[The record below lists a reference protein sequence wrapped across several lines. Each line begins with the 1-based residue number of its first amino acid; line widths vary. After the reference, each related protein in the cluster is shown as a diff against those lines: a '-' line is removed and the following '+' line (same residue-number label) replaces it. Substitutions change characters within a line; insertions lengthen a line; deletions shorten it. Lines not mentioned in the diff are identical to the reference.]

1 MINSHTVL
9 ARLRQLVTL
18 DEEGAEN
25 ALSLCR
31 HCLEE
36 ILSKVRESADKNDP
50 RIAQAAAGLAYY
62 RTVIREAA
70 DSDGATSFK
79 AGDVTVTR
87 TPAAMLEIA
96 CRVRDDAILQAAE
109 LFYDSGFAFRQVDV

>member
-1 MINSHTVL
+1 MINSHNVL

-18 DEEGAEN
+18 DDEGAEN
-25 ALSLCR
+25 ALPLCR
-31 HCLEE
+31 LCLEE
-36 ILSKVRESADKNDP
+36 ILSRLKEGTDKDDP

-62 RTVIREAA
+62 RKVIREAT
-70 DSDGATSFK
+70 DSEGTTSFK

-96 CRVRDDAILQAAE
+96 CSVRDEAILQAAE
-109 LFYDSGFAFRQVDV
+109 LFEDCGFVFRQVDI

>member
-1 MINSHTVL
+1 MINSHNVL

-25 ALSLCR
+25 ALPLCR
-31 HCLEE
+31 LCLEE
-36 ILSKVRESADKNDP
+36 ILSRLKESADKDDP

-62 RTVIREAA
+62 RKVIREAA
-70 DSDGATSFK
+70 DNDGTTSFK

-96 CRVRDDAILQAAE
+96 CTVRDEAILQAAE
-109 LFYDSGFAFRQVDV
+109 LLEDCGFVFRQVDV

>member
-1 MINSHTVL
+1 MINSHNVL

-18 DEEGAEN
+18 NEEGAEN
-25 ALSLCR
+25 ALPLCR
-31 HCLEE
+31 LCLEE
-36 ILSKVRESADKNDP
+36 ILSRLKENADKDDL

-70 DSDGATSFK
+70 DSDGTTSFK

-96 CRVRDDAILQAAE
+96 CTVRDEAILQAAE
-109 LFYDSGFAFRQVDV
+109 LFEDCGFVFRQVEV

>member
-25 ALSLCR
+25 ALPLCR
-31 HCLEE
+31 LCLEE
-36 ILSKVRESADKNDP
+36 IQSRLKETADKDDP
-50 RIAQAAAGLAYY
+50 RIAQAAAGVAYY
-62 RTVIREAA
+62 RTVIRETA
-70 DSDGATSFK
+70 DSDGTTSFK
-79 AGDVTVTR
+79 AGDVTVAR

-96 CRVRDDAILQAAE
+96 VNVRDEALLQAAD
-109 LFYDSGFAFRQVDV
+109 LFEDCGFAFRQVDV

>member
-1 MINSHTVL
+1 MINSHNVL

-18 DEEGAEN
+18 DDEGAEN
-25 ALSLCR
+25 ALPLCR
-31 HCLEE
+31 LCLEE
-36 ILSKVRESADKNDP
+36 IQSRLKENADKDDP

-70 DSDGATSFK
+70 DSDGTTSLK

-96 CRVRDDAILQAAE
+96 CSVRDEAILQAAE
-109 LFYDSGFAFRQVDV
+109 LLEDCGFVFRQVDV

>member
-1 MINSHTVL
+1 MINSHNVL

-18 DEEGAEN
+18 DDEGAEN
-25 ALSLCR
+25 ALPLCR
-31 HCLEE
+31 LCLEE
-36 ILSKVRESADKNDP
+36 IQSRLKESADKDDP

-62 RTVIREAA
+62 RKVIREAA
-70 DSDGATSFK
+70 DNDGTTSFK

-96 CRVRDDAILQAAE
+96 CTVRDEAILQAAE
-109 LFYDSGFAFRQVDV
+109 LLEDCGFVFRQVDV

>member
-25 ALSLCR
+25 ALPLCR
-31 HCLEE
+31 LCLEE
-36 ILSKVRESADKNDP
+36 IQSRLKETADKDDP
-50 RIAQAAAGLAYY
+50 RIAQAAAGVAYY
-62 RTVIREAA
+62 RTVIRETA
-70 DSDGATSFK
+70 DSDGTTSFK

-87 TPAAMLEIA
+87 TPAAMIEYA
-96 CRVRDDAILQAAE
+96 ARMRDDAIIQAAD
-109 LFYDSGFAFRQVDV
+109 LITDNSFVFRQVGT

>member
-1 MINSHTVL
+1 MINSHNVL

-18 DEEGAEN
+18 DDEGAEN
-25 ALSLCR
+25 ALPLCR
-31 HCLEE
+31 LCLEE
-36 ILSKVRESADKNDP
+36 ILSRLKEGADKDDP

-62 RTVIREAA
+62 RKVIREAT
-70 DSDGATSFK
+70 DSEGTTSFK

-96 CRVRDDAILQAAE
+96 CNVRDEAILQAAE
-109 LFYDSGFAFRQVDV
+109 LFEDCGFVFRQVDV

>member
-1 MINSHTVL
+1 MINSHNVL

-25 ALSLCR
+25 ALPLCR
-31 HCLEE
+31 ICLEE
-36 ILSKVRESADKNDP
+36 IQSRLKESADKDDP

-62 RTVIREAA
+62 RKVIREAA
-70 DSDGATSFK
+70 DNDGTTSFK

-96 CRVRDDAILQAAE
+96 CTVRDEAILQAAE
-109 LFYDSGFAFRQVDV
+109 LLEDCGFVFRQVDV

>member
-1 MINSHTVL
+1 MINSHNVL

-25 ALSLCR
+25 ALPLCR
-31 HCLEE
+31 LCLEE
-36 ILSKVRESADKNDP
+36 ILSRLKESADKDDP

-62 RTVIREAA
+62 RKVIREAA
-70 DSDGATSFK
+70 DSDGTTSFK

-96 CRVRDDAILQAAE
+96 CAVRDEAILQAAD
-109 LFYDSGFAFRQVDV
+109 LFEDCGFVFRQVEV

>member
-1 MINSHTVL
+1 MINSHNVL

-25 ALSLCR
+25 ALPLCR
-31 HCLEE
+31 LCLEE
-36 ILSKVRESADKNDP
+36 IQSRLKESADKDDP

-62 RTVIREAA
+62 RKVIREAA
-70 DSDGATSFK
+70 DNDGTTSFK

-87 TPAAMLEIA
+87 TPAPMLEIA
-96 CRVRDDAILQAAE
+96 CTVRDEAILQAAE
-109 LFYDSGFAFRQVDV
+109 LLEDCGFVFRQVDV